1 MLSTLDD
8 SPQETHNMGPL
19 DTVNAFIAAL
29 ERNDIP
35 AALEFVSENC
45 EYSNVPISTVTGPE
59 GIASILGPLFSQ
71 ASAIEWPVHRAVESG
86 STVFNE
92 RLDRF
97 HMPFGWVELPV
108 VGVWEVHD
116 GKITVWRDYFDFQ
129 SYLKQFPAQH
139 PS

>member
-1 MLSTLDD
+1 MT
-8 SPQETHNMGPL
+8 PI

-29 ERNDIP
+29 ERKDISG
-35 AALEFVSENC
+35 ALDFVSDNC
-45 EYSNVPISTVTGPE
+45 EYANVPITHVVGPV
-59 GIASILGPLFSQ
+59 GISNILTPLFSQ
-71 ASAIEWPVHRAVESG
+71 AIEIQWPIVRQVEAG
-86 STVFNE
+86 PIVFNE

-129 SYLKQFPAQH
+129 SYMKQFPGQH